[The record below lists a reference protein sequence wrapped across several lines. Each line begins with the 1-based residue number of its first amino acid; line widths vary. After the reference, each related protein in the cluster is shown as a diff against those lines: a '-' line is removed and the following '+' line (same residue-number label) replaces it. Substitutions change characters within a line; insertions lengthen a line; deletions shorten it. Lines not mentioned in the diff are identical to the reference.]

1 MTAADAAPA
10 APLEI
15 VSWNLTRVCNLAC
28 GHCYLDAVQRRRE
41 APDELSTGEAID
53 VIGQIA
59 AVAPGAMVVL
69 TGGEPLL
76 RPDLTAIVEIAVR
89 AGLLPVIGTNGVLL
103 DGRRARAL
111 AGAGAAGVGVSVDSA
126 TPTFHDRLRGLPGA
140 WVRALEGIRAAR
152 GAGLAVQ
159 IQASLFA
166 DNLDDLDALAEL
178 AEAEGAL
185 AIHFFFLVCT
195 GRGVSQTDL
204 SGEAYELAL
213 GRIARLQESRSGL
226 LIRARCAPYLRRILG
241 LRAGEERG
249 GDTGWSGACLAG
261 RTYLRITPDGRVTPC
276 PYIPAAVGDLRRSDL
291 RTIWEGTEDLARL
304 RSGAP
309 GGKCAGCDFRVS
321 CGGCRARA
329 WAATGDLMAEDPK
342 CSYRPPA
349 EAVPEAFACQAASGP
364 RWSPEAQDLLERIPG
379 FVRARVRGCLEALAR
394 RNGVDVITLDYMQ
407 AHRPRMRV
415 PVALRP
421 R

>member
-1 MTAADAAPA
+1 M
-10 APLEI
+10 
-15 VSWNLTRVCNLAC
+15 
-28 GHCYLDAVQRRRE
+28 
-41 APDELSTGEAID
+41 
-53 VIGQIA
+53 
-59 AVAPGAMVVL
+59 MVL

-76 RPDLTAIVEIAVR
+76 RADLTAIVAVAAR
-89 AGLLPVIGTNGVLL
+89 AGLLPVIGTNGLLL
-103 DGRRARAL
+103 DERRARAL

-140 WVRALEGIRAAR
+140 WARALDGIRAAR

-159 IQASLFA
+159 LQASLFE
-166 DNLDDLDALAEL
+166 DNLDDLDALADL

-185 AIHFFFLVCT
+185 AVHFFFLVCT

-204 SGEAYELAL
+204 SEEAYERAL
-213 GRIARLQESRSGL
+213 GRIARLQEARSGL

-241 LRAGEERG
+241 LRAGEDRG
-249 GDTGWSGACLAG
+249 GDAGWSGACLAG
-261 RTYLRITPDGRVTPC
+261 RTYVRITPDGRVTPC

-291 RTIWEGTEDLARL
+291 RSIWEGADDLARL
-304 RSGAP
+304 RAGAP

-342 CSYRPPA
+342 CSYRPTA
-349 EAVPEAFACQAASGP
+349 QTVPEALACHAASGP
-364 RWSPEAQDLLERIPG
+364 RWSPEAQALLERIPG
-379 FVRARVRGCLEALAR
+379 FVRARVRDRLEALAQQ
-394 RNGVDVITLDYMQ
+394 NGVDVITLDYMQ
-407 AHRPRMRV
+407 AHRPRMPV
-415 PVALRP
+415 PAALRP